1 MSMCNVIGVLG
12 DDEDEVWDTFRTAV
26 DLADVERSRLT
37 LAKTCDDGRSYV
49 WVTPFA
55 FGGAYVPPPLDS
67 PYEAER
73 VLTRIAEFVPES
85 IPVTTHVL
93 GPNTQESLVK
103 LLRCGHYNALVASQD
118 LLGHCRR
125 LRRELRRQ
133 DVQTIT
139 VPRAGEQP
147 RGEDRP
153 SILKLS
159 PVAADLATSH

>member
-12 DDEDEVWDTFRTAV
+12 DDEDEVWDTFKAAV

-73 VLTRIAEFVPES
+73 ILARIAEYVPDS

-93 GPNTQESLVK
+93 GSNTQESLVK

-133 DVQTIT
+133 EIETIT
-139 VPRAGEQP
+139 VPRTCSEPVGD
-147 RGEDRP
+147 DRP
-153 SILKLS
+153 AVSKLS
-159 PVAADLATSH
+159 PVGVDLATTH